1 MTEAVWRV
9 REECRQ
15 RPRDERRDAL
25 ELERAHA
32 RGEQTLVRV
41 ARRGVHQEEAAV
53 LRDRLREP
61 IRPRFLQHVAPAAR
75 RLRGCEESKDTG

>member
-1 MTEAVWRV
+1 MREVRRV
-9 REECRQ
+9 REERGQ
-15 RPRDERRDAL
+15 RLRDERRDAL

-53 LRDRLREP
+53 RLDSLREP
-61 IRPRFLQHVAPAAR
+61 LRPLLLQHVAPAAR
-75 RLRGCEESKDTG
+75 RLRGYEMSISTG